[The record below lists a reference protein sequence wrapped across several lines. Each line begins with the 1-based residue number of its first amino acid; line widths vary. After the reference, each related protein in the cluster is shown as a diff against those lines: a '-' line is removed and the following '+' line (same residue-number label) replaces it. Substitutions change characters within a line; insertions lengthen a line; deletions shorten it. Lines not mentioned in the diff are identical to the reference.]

1 MVKDYRD
8 WAKKKK
14 KAPPFFWNHSIKFPM
29 DLALQFSHQAGQND
43 YYFTLR
49 CDDPNTT
56 DTLEEQ
62 ADFVEVRSCENC
74 CASIFMQ
81 NYVIHVPAQSVKPL
95 LEVQRNFSSLKSW
108 FELFGRET
116 PYANEVKAHIVFWES
131 WDMPNIRR
139 LHLQAAVLEL
149 NDTIRVLDEG
159 KKSDK
164 KARGT

>member
-1 MVKDYRD
+1 
-8 WAKKKK
+8 
-14 KAPPFFWNHSIKFPM
+14 
-29 DLALQFSHQAGQND
+29 
-43 YYFTLR
+43 
-49 CDDPNTT
+49 
-56 DTLEEQ
+56 
-62 ADFVEVRSCENC
+62 
-74 CASIFMQ
+74 MQ

-159 KKSDK
+159 KK
-164 KARGT
+164 ARGT